1 MTSTILILSV
11 TALFYLYSIC
21 SLFLFFVSQF
31 FPATTKYN
39 NNDNNNSNNNLQD
52 LQPLDVCGMERA
64 GSVAKLMACAIL
76 NDCMISL
83 HRKMRLLRY
92 LII

>member
-1 MTSTILILSV
+1 MEIKKITASNSPIIMTSTILILSV

-39 NNDNNNSNNNLQD
+39 NNDKFVIYAVLNLITFCNNS
-52 LQPLDVCGMERA
+52 
-64 GSVAKLMACAIL
+64 II
-76 NDCMISL
+76 ISDQ
-83 HRKMRLLRY
+83 
-92 LII
+92 

>member
-1 MTSTILILSV
+1 MEIKKITASNSPIIMTSTILILSV

-39 NNDNNNSNNNLQD
+39 NNNDKFVIYAVLNLITFCNNS
-52 LQPLDVCGMERA
+52 
-64 GSVAKLMACAIL
+64 II
-76 NDCMISL
+76 ISDQ
-83 HRKMRLLRY
+83 
-92 LII
+92 

>member
-21 SLFLFFVSQF
+21 SLFLFFVFQF

-39 NNDNNNSNNNLQD
+39 NNDKFVIYAVLNLITFCNNSFIISDPVVMIIFIFRDWLIVI
-52 LQPLDVCGMERA
+52 L
-64 GSVAKLMACAIL
+64 VAV
-76 NDCMISL
+76 
-83 HRKMRLLRY
+83 H
-92 LII
+92 

>member
-1 MTSTILILSV
+1 MEIKKKTASNSPIIMTSTILILSV

-39 NNDNNNSNNNLQD
+39 NNDKFVIYAVLNLITFCNNS
-52 LQPLDVCGMERA
+52 
-64 GSVAKLMACAIL
+64 II
-76 NDCMISL
+76 ISDQ
-83 HRKMRLLRY
+83 
-92 LII
+92 